1 MSLNKGRPLFTPVGK
16 AIAHAVKRS
25 VTAST
30 GDLSK
35 RATAASDGQL
45 VKSMI
50 DLSLENTGKKKSKKQ
65 KKRDKEKKAV
75 EVATTVKAGDKMLE
89 LIYKVPLLPF
99 VKSTKKNPIPLPTA
113 HFNSRYELLGSKLL
127 DQRLV
132 YLAMKE
138 FPGYT
143 QEEINTLS
151 RRCILNG
158 SLFLFASQY
167 GLEPLVQLSEKA
179 NQQQKAKAQQ
189 FKCHIGKL
197 SATRN
202 DVATKFVDD
211 LFGPVIK
218 NFRIFLVQEGKPWLS
233 REEYERLCK
242 KD

>member
-89 LIYKVPLLPF
+89 LIYK
-99 VKSTKKNPIPLPTA
+99 
-113 HFNSRYELLGSKLL
+113 
-127 DQRLV
+127 
-132 YLAMKE
+132 
-138 FPGYT
+138 
-143 QEEINTLS
+143 
-151 RRCILNG
+151 
-158 SLFLFASQY
+158 
-167 GLEPLVQLSEKA
+167 A

-233 REEYERLCK
+233 KEEYERLCK